1 MESESRLAVLAAIA
15 GNVAIAI
22 TKFIAAFFSKSSV
35 MFAEG
40 IHSLVDTGNG
50 GLLLL
55 GEHKSRHPPD
65 LDHPFGYGKEL
76 YFWSFIVAIS
86 IFAVGGGLSVYEGV
100 THLLHPKPLEDPFW
114 NYVVLGCAFVFEG
127 ISWIFGWRAFRK
139 VKGRRGVI
147 EAIQKS
153 KDPTSFTVVFE
164 DSGALIGL
172 VIAFGGV
179 FLGQRLKN
187 PYLDGTASILIGL
200 MLGLMA
206 TFMAYETKGL
216 LIGEG
221 FERETLRRLRD
232 LVAAD
237 PSVER
242 VNRLLTMY
250 LGPQEVMLALDVRF
264 DRKLTAEGVRDAV
277 ARLRGNIKK
286 AYPKITRIFLAAESV
301 SEEKAQQFSEA
312 LDQAYD

>member
-1 MESESRLAVLAAIA
+1 
-15 GNVAIAI
+15 
-22 TKFIAAFFSKSSV
+22 

-55 GEHKSRHPPD
+55 GVHKSRQPPD

-76 YFWSFIVAIS
+76 YFWSLIVAIS

-100 THLLHPKPLEDPFW
+100 TRLIHPRPLEDPFW

-127 ISWIFGWRAFRK
+127 VSWIFGWRAFRK
-139 VKGRRGVI
+139 VNGRRGI
-147 EAIQKS
+147 IKAIHKS

-164 DSGALIGL
+164 DTGAWIGL
-172 VIAFGGV
+172 VIAFGGI
-179 FLGQRLKN
+179 FFGHRLNN
-187 PYLDGTASILIGL
+187 PCLDGVASILIGL
-200 MLGLMA
+200 MLALMA
-206 TFMAYETKGL
+206 IFLGYESKEL

-221 FERETLRRLRD
+221 FEREALRRLRD
-232 LVAAD
+232 LIAAD
-237 PSVER
+237 PDVER

-250 LGPQEVMLALDVRF
+250 MGPQEVMLTLDVRF
-264 DRKLTAEGVRDAV
+264 DRKLTAEGVRDAI

-301 SEEKAQQFSEA
+301 SEEKAQEFSEE
-312 LDQAYD
+312 LDQVYE

>member
-55 GEHKSRHPPD
+55 GVHKSRQPPD
-65 LDHPFGYGKEL
+65 LEHPFGHGREL

-86 IFAVGGGLSVYEGV
+86 IFAVGGGLSVYEGI
-100 THLLHPKPLEDPFW
+100 THLLHPEPLEDPFW

-127 ISWIFGWRAFRK
+127 TSWIFGWRAFRK
-139 VKGRRGVI
+139 VKGQRGVI
-147 EAIQKS
+147 EAIHKS

-179 FLGQRLKN
+179 YLGHRLKT
-187 PYLDGTASILIGL
+187 PSLDGVASILIGL

-206 TFMAYETKGL
+206 IFMAYETKGL

-237 PSVER
+237 PGVER

-250 LGPQEVMLALDVRF
+250 LSPQEVMLTLDVRF
-264 DRKLTAEGVRDAV
+264 DRTLTAEGVRDAV
-277 ARLRGNIKK
+277 ARLRGSIKK